1 MGQRDVIFLID
12 STMGTQGINSV
23 REFIKHFAESAPIG
37 PDDVQIG
44 VAQFGTAPRLE
55 MDLNTHST
63 KEGIVGALGAIK
75 PRSGQAV
82 NIGAALDFVRTNMLR
97 SEKGSRIQRGVLQL
111 IVLVTSKT
119 SSDSV
124 EEPARALLR
133 MGVLTLAAGAKT
145 ANEDELRKIAF
156 TDTAV
161 YPLRDIR
168 LLGRLNTPQSKKIVH
183 ALSTLAGVVV
193 TEVPTEPG
201 NFVSST

>member
-1 MGQRDVIFLID
+1 MGKRDVIFLID
-12 STMGTQGINSV
+12 NTMGTQGINSV
-23 REFIKHFAESAPIG
+23 REFIKHFADSAPIG
-37 PDDVQIG
+37 PEDVQIG

-75 PRSGQAV
+75 PKSATAV

-97 SEKGSRIQRGVLQL
+97 PEKGSRIQRGVLQL

-119 SSDSV
+119 SNDSV

-133 MGVLTLAAGAKT
+133 MGVLTLAAGART

-156 TDTAV
+156 TDSAV

-168 LLGRLNTPQSKKIVH
+168 LLGRLNTPQSKKIIH